1 MIKWIGS
8 IPLLITLIL
17 VTALA
22 VAVADT
28 EKGAEEMTLVG
39 GEKGDVWFPHRK
51 HQDNLGDCKICH
63 DLFPQ
68 EAGTIQKLK
77 AEGELKKK
85 QVMNKKCLACH
96 RKMKKAGEP
105 TGPTSCNKCH
115 HKK

>member
-1 MIKWIGS
+1 MKRIGS
-8 IPLLITLIL
+8 ILLLITLIL
-17 VTALA
+17 GTALV
-22 VAVADT
+22 VAVANT
-28 EKGAEEMTLVG
+28 EKGAEEMTMVG

-51 HQDNLGDCKICH
+51 HQNNLGDCKTCH

-68 EAGTIQKLK
+68 EAGTIQKMK

-85 QVMNKKCLACH
+85 QIMNKKCLACH

-105 TGPTSCNKCH
+105 TGPTSCKKCH